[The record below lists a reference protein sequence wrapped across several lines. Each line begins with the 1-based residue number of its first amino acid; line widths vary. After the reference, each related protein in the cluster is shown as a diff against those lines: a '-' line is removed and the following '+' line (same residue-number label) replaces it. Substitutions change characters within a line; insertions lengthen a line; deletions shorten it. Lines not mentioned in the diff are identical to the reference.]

1 MYRLAKLT
9 TSVLLVLS
17 ITACQTQTANQISQP
32 TQKQLTPKT
41 TTAKTLTAQDLMK
54 TAMLQ
59 RFSQSYDYEKT
70 TNYQVGVLYDQQ
82 DIESQDAS
90 VFLTAIQAF
99 SVKKGYDDDSRYDS
113 RPERKAC
120 EVDFSKS
127 YSQTIQQANPKT
139 AKKSSD
145 NSETAIKKSTQQIN
159 QELETVYQNY
169 EQCLATLPPLPKKV
183 NRDESDERTID
194 ELLADMSNNASTVDI
209 EANEKLVKDDEIPT
223 GETPSKQILTDNS
236 KIVYQNTDETSGNH
250 SDKNSN
256 SEYTTIENIVEN
268 QPSVYQ
274 MSLQKAIDKLTKLD
288 NNNKNWRPIDEN
300 DETQSTSETGITSKV
315 NKDNLAK
322 MLFNLRLTPAQID
335 VINQAYLLPQT
346 IKYQGSY
353 NHQTGQFSTVVEENT
368 ETPYTQAYKRV
379 PMLIDINEMSVIFEP
394 DVALPLVSFM
404 VDKPLPDL
412 AGKSVKFT
420 LPADLR
426 QNIPLT
432 LLKDSLIQAIGK
444 AYADLD
450 GEKFDELVLDDYGK
464 SIHASRLVK
473 VNLNTNDIGF
483 LVGRVVKYF
492 ASHLQ
497 QIREQHPEYISDD
510 KNFNLTLDF
519 LMSLNKVY
527 RAEDLAKLAQLVET
541 VSPLSFNNF
550 NYYYFDNKNQ
560 LIAYRKI
567 NDYRSG
573 LFNAKAQSIT
583 VNRLEYNSTPTK
595 HRYYQ
600 PNPADIVDG
609 NALLENYYQD
619 KKLRGQAQDA
629 RFGYAYELA
638 DNETETEID
647 SVFAPVPR

>member
-9 TSVLLVLS
+9 TSIWLVLS

-32 TQKQLTPKT
+32 TQKRLTPKT

-54 TAMLQ
+54 NAMLQ

-70 TNYQVGVLYDQQ
+70 TNYQVDVLYNQQ

-145 NSETAIKKSTQQIN
+145 NSETVTTKSTQQIN

-183 NRDESDERTID
+183 SRDESDERTID

-209 EANEKLVKDDEIPT
+209 DDQIPT
-223 GETPSKQILTDNS
+223 GETPSKQILTNNS
-236 KIVYQNTDETSGNH
+236 KIVYQNSVENVN
-250 SDKNSN
+250 KNSN

-274 MSLQKAIDKLTKLD
+274 MSLQKAIDKLKELD

-432 LLKDSLIQAIGK
+432 LLKDSLIQAIRK

-473 VNLNTNDIGF
+473 VSLNSNDIGF
-483 LVGRVVKYF
+483 VVGRVVKYF

-519 LMSLNKVY
+519 LINLNKVY

-583 VNRLEYNSTPTK
+583 LNRLQYRETPTK
-595 HRYYQ
+595 QHYYQ

-638 DNETETEID
+638 DNETENEID
-647 SVFAPVPR
+647 SVFAPVPVNY

>member
-9 TSVLLVLS
+9 TSIWLVLS

-32 TQKQLTPKT
+32 TQKRLTPKT

-54 TAMLQ
+54 NAMLQ

-70 TNYQVGVLYDQQ
+70 TNYQVDVLYNQQ

-99 SVKKGYDDDSRYDS
+99 SVKKGYDDDSRYDI

-145 NSETAIKKSTQQIN
+145 NSETAITKSTQQIN

-169 EQCLATLPPLPKKV
+169 EQCLSQLPPLPKKEPREKSLDDIANDVPTV
-183 NRDESDERTID
+183 NTTVERDE
-194 ELLADMSNNASTVDI
+194 LAT
-209 EANEKLVKDDEIPT
+209 T
-223 GETPSKQILTDNS
+223 ETPSKQILTNNS
-236 KIVYQNTDETSGNH
+236 KIVYQNSVENVN
-250 SDKNSN
+250 KNSN

-274 MSLQKAIDKLTKLD
+274 MSLQKAIDKLKELD

-432 LLKDSLIQAIGK
+432 LLKDSLIQAIRK

-473 VNLNTNDIGF
+473 VSLNSNDIGF
-483 LVGRVVKYF
+483 VVGRVVKYF

-519 LMSLNKVY
+519 LINLNKVY

-541 VSPLSFNNF
+541 VSPCHLTI
-550 NYYYFDNKNQ
+550 
-560 LIAYRKI
+560 LIIIILTTKI
-567 NDYRSG
+567 N
-573 LFNAKAQSIT
+573 
-583 VNRLEYNSTPTK
+583 
-595 HRYYQ
+595 
-600 PNPADIVDG
+600 
-609 NALLENYYQD
+609 
-619 KKLRGQAQDA
+619 
-629 RFGYAYELA
+629 
-638 DNETETEID
+638 
-647 SVFAPVPR
+647 